1 MHKILKC
8 IHNSRN
14 WVKYFFVAFGPLTM
28 RLFIIGMS
36 LSEPYIHCK
45 EKGFSITYSFGH
57 LPIAV
62 KLFTSGLLFVG
73 IYITE

>member
-1 MHKILKC
+1 
-8 IHNSRN
+8 
-14 WVKYFFVAFGPLTM
+14 M